1 MNKRDLF
8 TSIVDGSRPYSAL
21 ECLRVAYNVD
31 YDFKYIPQD
40 EGFFEILFS
49 DGTSI
54 VIAEGAEV

>member
-1 MNKRDLF
+1 MDKVIQF

-21 ECLRVAYNVD
+21 ECLRVAYYID
-31 YDFKYIPQD
+31 SDFRYIPTD

-54 VIAEGAEV
+54 VIAEGNEA